1 MSNLHVQSNV
11 DQVLSYEWKGQLK
24 RCRWSET
31 ATGRFDIETQGQD
44 ALESAEIDRYLEAQ
58 RERRNI

>member
-1 MSNLHVQSNV
+1 MSDLHVQSNV
-11 DQVLSYEWKGQLK
+11 DQVLSYEWMGQLK

-31 ATGRFDIETQGQD
+31 EAGRFDIETLGQD

-58 RERRNI
+58 RKRGNI